1 MGGQSTA
8 RSTAAGCGYCFEFK
22 DANSHRSNL
31 KVKYSDGRKPKAYR
45 TDALSLAARAQS
57 DHLNVK
63 PGDEFYIELSGP
75 PGWELRGPVRL
86 IISRAVNADSD
97 RPQAYSPFRK
107 GATFMTV
114 KGEMNGNQWRGRV
127 GKIEEAPP
135 PGKVDRYEFA
145 IAFSPTLP
153 GVGRVHYSCDPEMD
167 VIGS

>member
-8 RSTAAGCGYCFEFK
+8 GQTTAGCGYCFEFK
-22 DANSHRSNL
+22 DAKSNRSNM
-31 KVKYSDGRKPKAYR
+31 KVKYSDGKRPKAYR

-63 PGDEFYIELSGP
+63 PGDPFYIELVGP

-86 IISRAVNADSD
+86 IISRAVNADAD
-97 RPQAYSPFRK
+97 RPQAYSPFKK
-107 GATFMTV
+107 GTFISV
-114 KGEMNGNQWRGRV
+114 KGEMNGNQWRGLV
-127 GKIEEAPP
+127 GTIDEAPP
-135 PGKVDRYEFA
+135 SGKIDRYEIA

-153 GVGRVHYSCDPEMD
+153 GVGRVHFSQDPEMD